1 MKEFDLESYD
11 YDLPKELIANYP
23 ILPKE
28 KAKLLVYER
37 RSQKIMH
44 TTFEHVLDFFP
55 KNALVVL
62 NDTKVIKAR
71 LFGSKHAFLPSKTT
85 EVFFHRFFKD
95 NTALT
100 QIKGKIKVGDKI
112 FFDAHYYAE
121 VLELLHNGQR
131 LIAFYG
137 NKTPL
142 NQANILKLLEQYG
155 HMPLPP
161 YIKRADESLDT
172 HEYQSV
178 FAKHNGAVAAPTAS
192 LHFSQNT
199 LEKLLKDFKHAF
211 LTLHVGAGTFLSVET
226 KDIREHQIHTEVLR
240 IPKKSQEILQKSQ
253 EVLCVGTTALR
264 SVEYFKRLENPN
276 QEAFECDIFLHLANP
291 ILHVNYLLTNFHLP
305 KSSLLMLVSAMVGL
319 EKTKEIYQIA
329 IEKKY
334 RFYSYGD
341 GMLIL

>member
-37 RSQKIMH
+37 RSQKITH

-100 QIKGKIKVGDKI
+100 RIKGKIKVGDKI

-137 NKTPL
+137 NKIPL

-211 LTLHVGAGTFLSVET
+211 LTLHVGAGTFLGVET
-226 KDIREHQIHTEVLR
+226 KDIRKHQIHTEVLR

-253 EVLCVGTTALR
+253 EVLCIGTTALR

-291 ILHVNYLLTNFHLP
+291 ILHVNHLLTNFHLP
-305 KSSLLMLVSAMVGL
+305 KSSLLMLVSAMIGL

>member
-11 YDLPKELIANYP
+11 YCLPKELIANYP
-23 ILPKE
+23 VLPKE

-37 RSQKIMH
+37 CSQKITH

-55 KNALVVL
+55 KTALVVL

-112 FFDAHYYAE
+112 FFDTNYHAE

-131 LIAFYG
+131 LIAFYDH
-137 NKTPL
+137 KTPL
-142 NQANILKLLEQYG
+142 NQENILKLLEQYG

-178 FAKHNGAVAAPTAS
+178 FAKRIGAVAAPTAS

-199 LEKLLKDFKHAF
+199 LEKLSKDFKHAF

-226 KDIREHQIHTEVLR
+226 KDIREHQIHTEVLH
-240 IPKKSQEILQKSQ
+240 IPKKSQEILQESQ
-253 EVLCVGTTALR
+253 EILCIGTTALR
-264 SVEYFKRLENPN
+264 SVEYFKRLKNPN
-276 QEAFECDIFLHLANP
+276 QESFECDIFLHLANP
-291 ILHVNYLLTNFHLP
+291 IQYVNHLLTNFHLP
-305 KSSLLMLVSAMVGL
+305 KSSLLMLVSAMIGL
-319 EKTKEIYQIA
+319 EKTKEIYKIA

>member
-37 RSQKIMH
+37 RSQKITH
-44 TTFEHVLDFFP
+44 TTFEYVLDFFP
-55 KNALVVL
+55 KNALIVL

-85 EVFFHRFFKD
+85 EVFFHRFFKN

-112 FFDAHYYAE
+112 FFDANYHAE

-142 NQANILKLLEQYG
+142 NQENILKLLEQYG

-161 YIKRADESLDT
+161 YIKRADESLDV

-178 FAKHNGAVAAPTAS
+178 FAKHIGAVAAPTAS

-226 KDIREHQIHTEVLR
+226 KDIREHQIHTEVLH
-240 IPKKSQEILQKSQ
+240 IPKKSQEILQESQ
-253 EVLCVGTTALR
+253 EILCIGTTALR

-291 ILHVNYLLTNFHLP
+291 ILHVNCLLTNFHLP
-305 KSSLLMLVSAMVGL
+305 KSSLLMLVSAMIGL

>member
-85 EVFFHRFFKD
+85 EVFFHRFFKN

-131 LIAFYG
+131 LIAFYN

-178 FAKHNGAVAAPTAS
+178 FAKHIGAVAAPTAS

-253 EVLCVGTTALR
+253 EILCIGTTALR

-291 ILHVNYLLTNFHLP
+291 ILHVNHLLTNFHLP
-305 KSSLLMLVSAMVGL
+305 KSSLLMLVSAMIGL

>member
-11 YDLPKELIANYP
+11 YYLPKELIANYP

-37 RSQKIMH
+37 RSQTITH

-55 KNALVVL
+55 KNALIVL

-112 FFDAHYYAE
+112 FFDANYYAE

-131 LIAFYG
+131 LIAFYD
-137 NKTPL
+137 NQTPL
-142 NQANILKLLEQYG
+142 NQENILKLLEQYG

-161 YIKRADESLDT
+161 YIKRADENLDA

-178 FAKHNGAVAAPTAS
+178 FAKHIGAVAAPTAS
-192 LHFSQNT
+192 LHFSQHG

-211 LTLHVGAGTFLSVET
+211 LTLHVGAGTFLGVET
-226 KDIREHQIHTEVLR
+226 KDIREHQIHTEVLH

-253 EVLCVGTTALR
+253 EILCIGTTALR
-264 SVEYFKRLENPN
+264 SVEYFKRLKNPN
-276 QEAFECDIFLHLANP
+276 QESFECDIFLHLANP

-305 KSSLLMLVSAMVGL
+305 KSSLLMLVSAMIGL
-319 EKTKEIYQIA
+319 EKIKEIYKIA

>member
-11 YDLPKELIANYP
+11 YYLPKELIASYP
-23 ILPKE
+23 VLPKE

-37 RSQKIMH
+37 RSQKITH

-55 KNALVVL
+55 KNALIVL

-85 EVFFHRFFKD
+85 EVFFHRFFKN

-112 FFDAHYYAE
+112 FFDANYHAE

-131 LIAFYG
+131 LIAFYD

-142 NQANILKLLEQYG
+142 NQENILKLLEQYG

-161 YIKRADESLDT
+161 YIKRADESLDA

-178 FAKHNGAVAAPTAS
+178 FAKHMGAVAAPTAS

-226 KDIREHQIHTEVLR
+226 KDIRAVSYT
-240 IPKKSQEILQKSQ
+240 
-253 EVLCVGTTALR
+253 
-264 SVEYFKRLENPN
+264 
-276 QEAFECDIFLHLANP
+276 HL
-291 ILHVNYLLTNFHLP
+291 
-305 KSSLLMLVSAMVGL
+305 
-319 EKTKEIYQIA
+319 
-329 IEKKY
+329 
-334 RFYSYGD
+334 
-341 GMLIL
+341 

>member
-11 YDLPKELIANYP
+11 YHLPKELIANYP

-37 RSQKIMH
+37 HSQTITH

-55 KNALVVL
+55 KNALIVL
-62 NDTKVIKAR
+62 NDTKVMKAR

-95 NTALT
+95 NSALA
-100 QIKGKIKVGDKI
+100 QIKGKIKVGDRI
-112 FFDAHYYAE
+112 FFDGNYYAE

-131 LIAFYG
+131 LIAFYDH
-137 NKTPL
+137 KTPL
-142 NQANILKLLEQYG
+142 DQASILKLLEQYG

-161 YIKRADESLDT
+161 YIKRADESLDVL
-172 HEYQSV
+172 EYQSV
-178 FAKHNGAVAAPTAS
+178 FAKHIGAVAAPTAS

-199 LEKLLKDFKHAF
+199 LENLLKDFKHTF
-211 LTLHVGAGTFLSVET
+211 LTLHVGAGTFASVET
-226 KDIREHQIHTEVLR
+226 KDIREHQIHTEVLH
-240 IPKKSQEILQKSQ
+240 IPKKSQEVLQKSQ
-253 EVLCVGTTALR
+253 EILCIGTTALR
-264 SVEYFKRLENPN
+264 SVEYFKRLKTPK

-291 ILHVNYLLTNFHLP
+291 IQHANYLLTNFHLP
-305 KSSLLMLVSAMVGL
+305 KSSLLMLVSAMIGL

>member
-85 EVFFHRFFKD
+85 EVFFHRFFKN

-131 LIAFYG
+131 LIAFYN

-178 FAKHNGAVAAPTAS
+178 FAKHIGAVAAPTAS

-253 EVLCVGTTALR
+253 EILCIGTTALR

-291 ILHVNYLLTNFHLP
+291 ILHVNHLLTNFHLP